1 MPLSGILLSFDGI
14 LLRMKESNEK
24 EECLMCQLQQLPH
37 REGIHLQLKS
47 VVSRDLARVF
57 NSHIQISRS
66 PLGYISCLT
75 DYLSSLFWLRT
86 LTANYCY
93 VVQWNRG
100 GGGCLGMILRA
111 EPLDCAC
118 PEAETGGRIVDMAG
132 ILLVSL
138 RWAGD
143 GSKTI
148 LSFLIKMS

>member
-100 GGGCLGMILRA
+100 GVDVSGWSS
-111 EPLDCAC
+111 EPSPLIVHALKPR
-118 PEAETGGRIVDMAG
+118 PEAG
-132 ILLVSL
+132 LLTWRVSYSC
-138 RWAGD
+138 RCD
-143 GSKTI
+143 GPGMGVKPYY
-148 LSFLIKMS
+148 LS